1 MYLVASLYHTPA
13 KSYDILD
20 IIMPRHDWIIIFL
33 PNCATVGAIAVEEP
47 AAPFLLLT
55 LVLAEI
61 FAVAEVAAVSAGAVC
76 IEPPDVAAVVLGGN
90 SGSGGCPAF
99 LKILLI
105 EDTDGIEFGSQT
117 LWAKS

>member
-1 MYLVASLYHTPA
+1 M
-13 KSYDILD
+13 
-20 IIMPRHDWIIIFL
+20 
-33 PNCATVGAIAVEEP
+33 EEP
-47 AAPFLLLT
+47 AAPFLLLP

-61 FAVAEVAAVSAGAVC
+61 FALAMVAAVSADAVC
-76 IEPPDVAAVVLGGN
+76 IEPPDVAAVELGGN

>member
-1 MYLVASLYHTPA
+1 MEV
-13 KSYDILD
+13 
-20 IIMPRHDWIIIFL
+20 
-33 PNCATVGAIAVEEP
+33 P
-47 AAPFLLLT
+47 AAPFLLLP

-61 FAVAEVAAVSAGAVC
+61 FALAMVAAVSAGDVC
-76 IEPPDVAAVVLGGN
+76 IEPLDVAAVELGGN